1 MGMST
6 VRHLAREQSAATT
19 YWRRRFVALA
29 VGLSVLALVTWAISG
44 AMGGSTPAVSSAATK
59 TVHGSLPSPPAAAAH
74 TAPAAAGGGRNH
86 GQAGQAGT
94 AARPVTGRQSSGVLR
109 PCPASDV
116 VLSLFSSQA
125 SYSIRQTPQFEVDVV
140 STASQ
145 TCTFDIGSRH
155 LWLQIK
161 TGTVRVWT
169 SADCAEG
176 QASLVTALHR
186 GVPTVVAIGWNGQ
199 ISSPGCPV
207 PGAAAGHGSYTAVA
221 ADSTSASNTL
231 VFRLG

>member
-1 MGMST
+1 MT
-6 VRHLAREQSAATT
+6 REQAVATT

-29 VGLSVLALVTWAISG
+29 VGLSILALVTWAISG
-44 AMGGSTPAVSSAATK
+44 AMGGSAPAVNAAATK
-59 TVHGSLPSPPAAAAH
+59 TVHGSLPTAPASPAGGAAPATTGGRRPGHGHPARPAAA
-74 TAPAAAGGGRNH
+74 R
-86 GQAGQAGT
+86 T
-94 AARPVTGRQSSGVLR
+94 AALQ
-109 PCPASDV
+109 PCPAADV

-125 SYSIRQTPQFEVDVV
+125 SYSVRQTPEFEVDVV

-145 TCTFDIGSRH
+145 TCTFDIGARH
-155 LWLQIK
+155 LWLQVK
-161 TGTVRVWT
+161 TGAVRVWT

-221 ADSTSASNTL
+221 SDGSGVSNPL
-231 VFRLG
+231 VFRIG

>member
-1 MGMST
+1 MT
-6 VRHLAREQSAATT
+6 REQAAATT

-29 VGLSVLALVTWAISG
+29 VGLSALALVTWAISG
-44 AMGGSTPAVSSAATK
+44 AMGGSAPAVNTAATK
-59 TVHGSLPSPPAAAAH
+59 TVHGTLPTPAPSAAGGAGPAASGGRRH
-74 TAPAAAGGGRNH
+74 GHGHPAPAATVHTAGAL
-86 GQAGQAGT
+86 QPC
-94 AARPVTGRQSSGVLR
+94 AAT
-109 PCPASDV
+109 DV

-125 SYSIRQTPQFEVDVV
+125 SYPIRQTPEFQVDVV

-145 TCTFDIGSRH
+145 TCTFDIGARH
-155 LWLQIK
+155 LWLQVK

-207 PGAAAGHGSYTAVA
+207 PGAAAGRGSYTAVA
-221 ADSTSASNTL
+221 SDGSGVSNPL
-231 VFRLG
+231 VFRIG